1 MSLRLEIISIGD
13 EILMG
18 QTVNTNASWMGMRLV
33 EIGIKPCWIT
43 TIGDDARDLNT
54 ALEQAEERADVIL
67 ITGGLGP
74 THDDITKS
82 VTAEYFQSDMEINK
96 DILAQVT
103 DRFRRRGIS
112 MAKVNESQAQVPQ
125 KARLMSNDRGTA
137 PGFVFDRNDK
147 HFYIMPGVPHEMKS
161 MMNRFVLPEL
171 SKSLTGLVTRI
182 RMLATTGIPE
192 STLYEELGDISQIE
206 KFAKMAFL
214 PNLKGV
220 RIRLTSQAE
229 SEKDAVA
236 NLDHAEAKI
245 REHIDEFIY
254 ADQDIEIEEAL
265 AHWLRDSKKRI
276 AVAESCTGGLL
287 MHRLTNVPGS
297 SHFFE
302 RGICSYSNESKVE
315 LLNVSKKDIETH
327 GAVSE
332 TVALQMAK
340 GIRKLTSA
348 DYGLSTTGI
357 AGPSGGTK
365 EKPVGLVFI
374 GLADERGAI
383 VEKFT
388 FGQDRTGN
396 KIRSTQAA
404 LDLLRRRLLD
414 ML

>member
-1 MSLRLEIISIGD
+1 MSMRLEIISIGD

-18 QTVNTNASWMGMRLV
+18 QTINTNASWMGMRLV
-33 EIGIKPCWIT
+33 EIGIKPCWIS
-43 TIGDDARDLNT
+43 TIGDDAKDLNT
-54 ALEQAEERADVIL
+54 ALIQAEERADVIL

-82 VTAEYFQSDMEINK
+82 VTADYFHSDMEIDKNVLVHIK
-96 DILAQVT
+96 E
-103 DRFRRRGIS
+103 RFRRRGIS
-112 MAKVNESQAQVPQ
+112 MAKVNESQAEVPQ
-125 KARLMSNDRGTA
+125 KARVMNNDRGTA
-137 PGFVFDRNDK
+137 PGFVFEKNEK
-147 HFYIMPGVPHEMKS
+147 YFYIMPGVPHEMKS
-161 MMNRFVLPEL
+161 MMNRIVLPEL
-171 SKSLTGLVTRI
+171 TKRLKGLVTRI

-192 STLYEELGDISQIE
+192 STLYEELGDISRIE

-220 RIRLTSQAE
+220 RIRLTAQAE
-229 SEKDAVA
+229 SENTAFA
-236 NLDHAEAKI
+236 NLDRAESKL

-265 AHWLRDSKKRI
+265 AHWLRERKKSV

-287 MHRLTNVPGS
+287 MDRLTNVPGS

-302 RGICSYSNESKVE
+302 RGVCSYSNGSKIE
-315 LLNVSKKDIETH
+315 LLGVSESDIEAH

-332 TVALQMAK
+332 PVAFQMAK
-340 GIRKLTSA
+340 GIRELAHA

-357 AGPSGGTK
+357 AGPSGGTD

-374 GLADERGAI
+374 GLSDEKGTI
-383 VEKFT
+383 VKKFT
-388 FGQDRTGN
+388 FGEDRKGN

-404 LDLLRRRLLD
+404 LDLLRRRLLR
-414 ML
+414 MI

>member
-18 QTVNTNASWMGMRLV
+18 QTINTNASWMGMRLV
-33 EIGIKPCWIT
+33 EIGVKPSWIS
-43 TIGDDARDLNT
+43 TIGDDAKDLNT
-54 ALEQAEERADVIL
+54 ALVQAEERAEVIL

-82 VTAEYFQSDMEINK
+82 VTADYFHSDMKIDNN
-96 DILAQVT
+96 ILAHIK

-112 MAKVNESQAQVPQ
+112 MAKVNESQAEVPE
-125 KARLMSNDRGTA
+125 KARVMDNDRGTA
-137 PGFVFDRNDK
+137 PGFVFEKNEK
-147 HFYIMPGVPHEMKS
+147 YFYIMPGVPHEMKS
-161 MMNRFVLPEL
+161 MMNRIVLPEL
-171 SKSLTGLVTRI
+171 TKRLKGLVTRI

-192 STLYEELGDISQIE
+192 STLYEELGDISRIE

-220 RIRLTSQAE
+220 RIRLTAQAE
-229 SEKDAVA
+229 SENTAIA
-236 NLDHAEAKI
+236 NLDRAESI
-245 REHIDEFIY
+245 LREHVEEFIY
-254 ADQDIEIEEAL
+254 ADQDIEIEEVL
-265 AHWLRDSKKRI
+265 AHWLRERKKSV

-302 RGICSYSNESKVE
+302 RGVCSYSNDSKSE
-315 LLNVSKKDIETH
+315 LLGVSKNDIESQ

-332 TVALQMAK
+332 PVALQMAK
-340 GIRKLTSA
+340 GIRELAHA

-357 AGPSGGTK
+357 AGPSGGTD
-365 EKPVGLVFI
+365 EKPVGLIFI
-374 GLADERGAI
+374 GLADEKGAI
-383 VEKFT
+383 VKKFT
-388 FGQDRTGN
+388 FGEDRKGN

-404 LDLLRRRLLD
+404 LDLLRRRLLN
-414 ML
+414 MI

>member
-18 QTVNTNASWMGMRLV
+18 QTINTNASWMGMRLV
-33 EIGIKPCWIT
+33 EIGVKPSWIS
-43 TIGDDARDLNT
+43 TIGDDAKDLNT
-54 ALEQAEERADVIL
+54 ALVQAEERADVIL

-82 VTAEYFQSDMEINK
+82 VTSDYFHSELKIDNNV
-96 DILAQVT
+96 LAQIK

-112 MAKVNESQAQVPQ
+112 MARVNESQAQVPQ
-125 KARLMSNDRGTA
+125 KARIMNNDRGTA
-137 PGFVFDRNDK
+137 PGFIFEKNEK
-147 HFYIMPGVPHEMKS
+147 FFYIMPGVPHEMKS
-161 MMNRFVLPEL
+161 MMNRIVLPEL
-171 SKSLTGLVTRI
+171 TKRLKELVTRI

-192 STLYEELGDISQIE
+192 STLYEELGDIPRIE

-220 RIRLTSQAE
+220 RIRLTAQAD
-229 SEKDAVA
+229 SEKNAIA
-236 NLDHAEAKI
+236 NLDRAECKL
-245 REHIDEFIY
+245 RERINEFIY

-265 AHWLRDSKKRI
+265 AHWLRERKKCV

-287 MHRLTNVPGS
+287 MDRLTNVPGS

-302 RGICSYSNESKVE
+302 RGVCSYSNAAKTE
-315 LLNVSKKDIETH
+315 LLGVSERDIDTY

-332 TVALQMAK
+332 PVALQMAK
-340 GIRKLTSA
+340 GIRKLANA

-357 AGPSGGTK
+357 AGPSGGTDQ
-365 EKPVGLVFI
+365 KPVGLVFV
-374 GLADERGAI
+374 GLAHENGAI

-388 FGQDRTGN
+388 FCEDRKGN

-404 LDLLRRRLLD
+404 LDLLRRHLLN

>member
-18 QTVNTNASWMGMRLV
+18 QTINTNASWMGMRLV
-33 EIGIKPCWIT
+33 EIGVKPSWIS
-43 TIGDDARDLNT
+43 TIGDDAKDLNT
-54 ALEQAEERADVIL
+54 ALVQAEERADVIL

-82 VTAEYFQSDMEINK
+82 VTSDYFHSELKIDNNV
-96 DILAQVT
+96 LAQIK

-112 MAKVNESQAQVPQ
+112 MARVNESQAQVPQ
-125 KARLMSNDRGTA
+125 KARIMNNDRGTA
-137 PGFVFDRNDK
+137 PGFIFEKNEK
-147 HFYIMPGVPHEMKS
+147 FFYIMPGVPHEMKS
-161 MMNRFVLPEL
+161 MMNRIVLPEL
-171 SKSLTGLVTRI
+171 TKRLKELVTRI

-192 STLYEELGDISQIE
+192 STLYEELGDIHRIE

-220 RIRLTSQAE
+220 RIRLTAQAD
-229 SEKDAVA
+229 SEKNAIA
-236 NLDHAEAKI
+236 NLDRAECKL
-245 REHIDEFIY
+245 REHINEFIY

-265 AHWLRDSKKRI
+265 AHWLRERKKCV

-287 MHRLTNVPGS
+287 MDRLTNVPGS

-302 RGICSYSNESKVE
+302 RGVCSYSNAAKTE
-315 LLNVSKKDIETH
+315 LLGVSERDIDTY

-332 TVALQMAK
+332 PVALQMAK
-340 GIRKLTSA
+340 GIRKLANA

-357 AGPSGGTK
+357 AGPSGGTDQ
-365 EKPVGLVFI
+365 KPVGLAFV
-374 GLADERGAI
+374 GLAHENGAI
-383 VEKFT
+383 VKKFT
-388 FGQDRTGN
+388 FCEDRKGN

-404 LDLLRRRLLD
+404 LDLLRRHLLN